1 MLNKFLRALQIL
13 LLFGAC
19 SCIFWP
25 LWESR
30 VLLWDVITFQ
40 KLEIKE
46 DDSLPIT
53 ALVNKG
59 ELGDTAHNGDA
70 FTVSDKH
77 VADPAKA
84 KEVELA

>member
-1 MLNKFLRALQIL
+1 MLNKCLRALQIL

-53 ALVNKG
+53 ALVKG
-59 ELGDTAHNGDA
+59 DPGDTAHNGDA
-70 FTVSDKH
+70 FTVSGKH